1 MKLVLLGG
9 GGFRTPAMF
18 RAVASGATNVR
29 YDEIVLYD
37 TDETRLRRIG
47 AVISDM
53 RSTMSASTVVTLT
66 THLDQALDGADVIY
80 CAIRVGGV
88 PARVIDE
95 TVAIESGAIG
105 QETAG
110 AGGIGYALRTVP
122 VMTRLALEVQ
132 RLAPDA
138 LFINFTNPVGLVTE
152 ALRRVLGDR
161 VIGICD
167 TPAELCRRSAEAA
180 GYRPEDV
187 WFDYFGINHLG
198 WLKGMRVGNRDV
210 LPDLIADTQRLM
222 SFEEGRLFGPEWI
235 QANGMIPNEYLFYYY
250 NQREALNA
258 MRTGTPRS
266 QYLEQTQRM
275 FYENPSNEPGDAL
288 AEWERTLAEREAN
301 YMTEAWDGR
310 EDDQEKVIAARQTG
324 GYGRLALGVVDALN
338 SDGNQVMILD
348 VPNRSALPFL
358 DEDAIVEVSCVVNR
372 GGVTPTAVGSVPL
385 EAQGLIQQVRGAERI
400 AIDAALSGSKS
411 QAIRALALHPLVPS
425 VSAAQTIFDGY
436 MHGQPELREIF
447 R

>member
-1 MKLVLLGG
+1 MRLG
-9 GGFRTPAMF
+9 
-18 RAVASGATNVR
+18 N
-29 YDEIVLYD
+29 
-37 TDETRLRRIG
+37 
-47 AVISDM
+47 
-53 RSTMSASTVVTLT
+53 
-66 THLDQALDGADVIY
+66 Q
-80 CAIRVGGV
+80 
-88 PARVIDE
+88 
-95 TVAIESGAIG
+95 
-105 QETAG
+105 
-110 AGGIGYALRTVP
+110 
-122 VMTRLALEVQ
+122 
-132 RLAPDA
+132 
-138 LFINFTNPVGLVTE
+138 
-152 ALRRVLGDR
+152 
-161 VIGICD
+161 
-167 TPAELCRRSAEAA
+167 
-180 GYRPEDV
+180 
-187 WFDYFGINHLG
+187 
-198 WLKGMRVGNRDV
+198 DV

-266 QYLEQTQRM
+266 QYLEQTQRT
-275 FYENPSNEPGDAL
+275 FYENSSNEPGDAL

-301 YMTEAWDGR
+301 YMTEAWNGR

-400 AIDAALSGSKS
+400 AIDAALNGSKS
-411 QAIRALALHPLVPS
+411 QALRALALHPLVPS

-436 MHGQPELREIF
+436 LHGQPELREIF